1 MDGERTD
8 DSGFVVYSR
17 ADCHLCDVMLEELRV
32 LLDGREIG
40 LSIVDISGR
49 DELIRQY
56 GERIPVLTADGA
68 ELCHYR
74 LDTRRVKDWL
84 SA

>member
-1 MDGERTD
+1 MTGENTP

-49 DELIRQY
+49 DELIMQY
-56 GERIPVLTADGA
+56 GERIPVLTVDGV

-74 LDTRRVKDWL
+74 LDARRVQDWL
-84 SA
+84 AA